1 MRNTRKT
8 ISVPKDELAD
18 FKLAKEKIARAYG
31 EIMISDSQAFRVGIQ
46 AILELDLR
54 RLELCVEK
62 CPQLHPGREPEKERK
77 TLNRNETAKF
87 FGVET

>member
-1 MRNTRKT
+1 MQNTRKT

-54 RLELCVEK
+54 RLEVCVGK
-62 CPQLHPGREPEKERK
+62 CPQLHPGRKPEKERK
-77 TLNRNETAKF
+77 TFSREEAAKF
-87 FGVET
+87 LGVES